1 MPRLWG
7 GEVSA
12 CAEVAGRESTRIL
25 TDRDPRIRTQTP
37 KPPRRIRPF
46 VGAGQSQTVHPLP
59 RTHRILLLPS
69 PAHTAAW
76 HPAGKCR
83 HGGGSELRA
92 GGFPG
97 AIIAVPADEPRH
109 RITSS
114 RGTGYHTH
122 TDARTAP
129 VCRRT
134 LLRIRV
140 AAAAA
145 EPLEIAVC
153 LQVLPPPPPL
163 AGRGDSG
170 SGPVSCGGLRR
181 RLHRCPGP
189 GGGGRRS
196 AHSPGF
202 VHAPQY
208 TLTYSN
214 TVLFPS
220 PAVCAATCLKP
231 SNPDPKTCLRSELPQ
246 RLLPREIF
254 RPGSV
259 PACGKHGDGGRISVV
274 AVMVGR
280 SFCVP
285 MCSRHAFDAV
295 AGMNFWPSFPCRC
308 CIPGL

>member
-122 TDARTAP
+122 TRTP
-129 VCRRT
+129 GQPRSVGG
-134 LLRIRV
+134 LLRMRAV
-140 AAAAA
+140 VAAVAAAAAA

-153 LQVLPPPPPL
+153 LQVLPPPPPPL

-220 PAVCAATCLKP
+220 PAVCAATMPETLK
-231 SNPDPKTCLRSELPQ
+231 SGSQNVSEIRVAAKTTPPRDLQTGIRTRVRQTWRRGQNIRCCGHGRTFLLRSDVLAA
-246 RLLPREIF
+246 R
-254 RPGSV
+254 V
-259 PACGKHGDGGRISVV
+259 
-274 AVMVGR
+274 
-280 SFCVP
+280 
-285 MCSRHAFDAV
+285 
-295 AGMNFWPSFPCRC
+295 
-308 CIPGL
+308 